1 MSLETTVGR
10 GRRPGRSYCPDVA
23 QRLRNRLRG
32 YWWVCLAIV
41 VAAVILN
48 ELFDRE
54 VAGDKNGHPGGD
66 VLVAIVALVII
77 LVAWDFVAVRRS
89 RRTS

>member
-1 MSLETTVGR
+1 M
-10 GRRPGRSYCPDVA
+10 A
-23 QRLRNRLRG
+23 QRLRNRLRA

-41 VAAVILN
+41 VVAVILN
-48 ELFDRE
+48 EVFDRD

-66 VLVAIVALVII
+66 VLVAIVALLII

>member
-1 MSLETTVGR
+1 
-10 GRRPGRSYCPDVA
+10 VA
-23 QRLRNRLRG
+23 QRLRNRLRDH
-32 YWWVCLAIV
+32 WWLCLAIV
-41 VAAVILN
+41 VTAAVLN

-66 VLVAIVALVII
+66 VLVAIVVLLII

>member
-1 MSLETTVGR
+1 
-10 GRRPGRSYCPDVA
+10 VA

-41 VAAVILN
+41 VAAVVLN
-48 ELFDRE
+48 ELFDRD

-66 VLVAIVALVII
+66 FLVAIVI
-77 LVAWDFVAVRRS
+77 LLLIVVVWDFVAVRRS

>member
-1 MSLETTVGR
+1 M
-10 GRRPGRSYCPDVA
+10 A
-23 QRLRNRLRG
+23 QRLRNRLRDH
-32 YWWVCLAIV
+32 WWICLAIV
-41 VAAVILN
+41 LAAVTIN
-48 ELFDRE
+48 ELFDRK

-66 VLVAIVALVII
+66 LMVAIVALVII

>member
-1 MSLETTVGR
+1 VG
-10 GRRPGRSYCPDVA
+10 
-23 QRLRNRLRG
+23 QRLRNRVRG

-41 VAAVILN
+41 VAAIVVN

-66 VLVAIVALVII
+66 LLVAIVVLLIV

>member
-1 MSLETTVGR
+1 MRQRIRE
-10 GRRPGRSYCPDVA
+10 
-23 QRLRNRLRG
+23 RLRT
-32 YWWVCLAIV
+32 YWWLWVAIV

-48 ELFDRE
+48 ELFDRT

-66 VLVAIVALVII
+66 VLVAIVALLII
-77 LVAWDFVAVRRS
+77 LVAWDFVAVRKS

>member
-1 MSLETTVGR
+1 VG
-10 GRRPGRSYCPDVA
+10 
-23 QRLRNRLRG
+23 QRLRNRVRG

-41 VAAVILN
+41 VAAIVVN

-66 VLVAIVALVII
+66 VLVAIVVLLLI
-77 LVAWDFVAVRRS
+77 LVVWDFVAVRRS

>member
-1 MSLETTVGR
+1 VVER
-10 GRRPGRSYCPDVA
+10 IRK
-23 QRLRNRLRG
+23 RLRG

-54 VAGDKNGHPGGD
+54 IAGDKNGHPGGD
-66 VLVAIVALVII
+66 VLVAIVALLII
-77 LVAWDFVAVRRS
+77 LVVWDFVAVHRS

>member
-1 MSLETTVGR
+1 
-10 GRRPGRSYCPDVA
+10 VA
-23 QRLRNRLRG
+23 QRLRNRLRD

-41 VAAVILN
+41 VTAVILN
-48 ELFDRE
+48 EVFDRE

-66 VLVAIVALVII
+66 VLVAFVALLVI

>member
-1 MSLETTVGR
+1 M
-10 GRRPGRSYCPDVA
+10 A
-23 QRLRNRLRG
+23 QRLRNRLRT
-32 YWWVCLAIV
+32 YWWACLAIV

-66 VLVAIVALVII
+66 VFVAIAALLII
-77 LVAWDFVAVRRS
+77 LIGWDFVAGRTS

>member
-1 MSLETTVGR
+1 MG
-10 GRRPGRSYCPDVA
+10 
-23 QRLRNRLRG
+23 QRLRNRVRG

-41 VAAVILN
+41 VAAIVVN

-66 VLVAIVALVII
+66 LLVAIVVLLIV

>member
-1 MSLETTVGR
+1 
-10 GRRPGRSYCPDVA
+10 VA
-23 QRLRNRLRG
+23 KRLRDRIRG

-66 VLVAIVALVII
+66 VFVAIVALLII
-77 LVAWDFVAVRRS
+77 LVVWDFVAVRRS
-89 RRTS
+89 RRTF